1 MAALSSARDAKEFL
15 IARIVEQAKRENIPL
30 SEVERKM
37 LYFSEG
43 HWTLPDIASVSEKFD
58 HEYNQDEYEE
68 KITHLIKEAAIHDR
82 KQSAEQYDLWWDA
95 IRLLK
100 KEDHYI
106 LVMIDRA
113 ALRSHRSIQ
122 NSTEESKGVRS
133 IASLVARYI
142 PLFMVLFLLGFSW
155 LHFAGPPRLVGNS
168 ETHEPLS
175 ALSSAIVSGLIALIL
190 TAFVLRKVG

>member
-1 MAALSSARDAKEFL
+1 MTAFQSARDAKEFL
-15 IARIVEQAKRENIPL
+15 IARIVEEAKRENIPL

-37 LYFSEG
+37 LYFSET

-68 KITHLIKEAAIHDR
+68 KITRLIKEAAIHDHQ
-82 KQSAEQYDLWWDA
+82 QSAEQYDLWWDA

-113 ALRSHRSIQ
+113 GLRPHRRSQ
-122 NSTEESKGVRS
+122 GSKEQSESVRS
-133 IASLVARYI
+133 IASLMGRYL
-142 PLFMVLFLLGFSW
+142 PLFLAVFLLCFLW
-155 LHFAGPPRLVGNS
+155 LHFIGPSRLVGNWK
-168 ETHEPLS
+168 THEPWS
-175 ALSSAIVSGLIALIL
+175 FLSSAIVSALIALTL
-190 TAFVLRKVG
+190 TAFVLRRVG